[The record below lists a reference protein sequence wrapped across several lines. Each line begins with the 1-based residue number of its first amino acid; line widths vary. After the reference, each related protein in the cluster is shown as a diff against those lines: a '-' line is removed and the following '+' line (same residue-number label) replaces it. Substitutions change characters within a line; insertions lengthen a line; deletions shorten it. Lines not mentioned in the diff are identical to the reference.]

1 MLRDPYQMVAISPA
15 PPWPVAFIPE
25 SLSTR
30 RLSDMKKSTSTEK
43 QMIGFIMQAEAS
55 MPINELCRTGK
66 YTDALV
72 YK

>member
-1 MLRDPYQMVAISPA
+1 
-15 PPWPVAFIPE
+15 
-25 SLSTR
+25 
-30 RLSDMKKSTSTEK
+30 MKKSTSTEK